1 MKTILSIFIAFI
13 SFTAISQTITPKP
26 IYKDITITISEMDN
40 GGIWFGY
47 QNPDYTTIIDI
58 VSFTA
63 SSKSSAIALIE
74 KAIFILGME
83 KTDKEQHIYD
93 NFDGVKLV
101 RYGFSQKEVGLS
113 DGKARATFFNLK
125 QLNKIKLA
133 LENFNYVDP
142 KNK

>member
-1 MKTILSIFIAFI
+1 
-13 SFTAISQTITPKP
+13 
-26 IYKDITITISEMDN
+26 MDN

>member
-1 MKTILSIFIAFI
+1 MKIILSTFIALI

-26 IYKDITITISEMDN
+26 IYKDFALTVSEMDG

-58 VSFTA
+58 VSFTT

-74 KAIFILGME
+74 KAILILGME

-93 NFDGVKLV
+93 NFENVKLV
-101 RYGFSQKEVGLS
+101 RYGFAQKQVYLS
-113 DGKARATFFNLK
+113 DGEDRATFFNLK
-125 QLNKIKLA
+125 RLNEIKLS
-133 LENFNYVDP
+133 LENFNYADP
-142 KNK
+142 INK

>member
-1 MKTILSIFIAFI
+1 MKTILTIFIAFI

-26 IYKDITITISEMDN
+26 IYKDITVTISEMEN

-63 SSKSSAIALIE
+63 TSKSSAIALIE
-74 KAIFILGME
+74 KAIFVLGME

-93 NFDGVKLV
+93 NFESVQLV
-101 RYGFSQKEVGLS
+101 RYGFAQKQVYLS
-113 DGKARATFFNLK
+113 NGKDRATFFNLK
-125 QLNKIKLA
+125 RLNEIKLS
-133 LENFNYVDP
+133 LENFNYVAP
-142 KNK
+142 INK